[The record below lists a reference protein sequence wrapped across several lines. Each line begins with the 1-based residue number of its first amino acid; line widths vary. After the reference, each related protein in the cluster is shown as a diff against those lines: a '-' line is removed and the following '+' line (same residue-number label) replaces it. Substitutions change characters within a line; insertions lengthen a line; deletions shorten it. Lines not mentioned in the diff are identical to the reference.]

1 MTKESNQ
8 GDRDI
13 KKGTVR
19 FARQSLLLI
28 YIVWIKEHLL
38 RAKQR

>member
-13 KKGTVR
+13 KKGLSVLPDNP
-19 FARQSLLLI
+19 FLLI